1 VSFDV
6 SPEAYARFMG
16 RYSEPLAVLFAD
28 LALVRPGQRALDVGC
43 GPGALTAELV
53 RRLGPDAVC
62 AVEPSEPFVAAVR
75 RRCPGVDVRRAGAE
89 QLPFGDGVFE
99 RCGRNTAETGHEA
112 RGRSLGWV
120 SSCWRGLR
128 GFGVTSVDR
137 TAYPRFGRVVSGR
150 ELAESFTPTDAEIE
164 WARTRTQDEQRLLA
178 LVVWLKSYQRLGY
191 FPKVDDVPP
200 AVIRHVRDAL
210 GLAENV
216 ELEQAAE
223 RTAKRYRELVRARMK
238 VTYDTAGVRQVAE
251 QAIRKAVQAK
261 DNPADLINVA
271 LEELVRARC
280 ELPGYTTLDAMAT
293 AIRTEVNA
301 AFYQAVASRIDMAA
315 RARLARLLLANP
327 VTRRSEF
334 DRLKDVAKAASLGK
348 FKQRLELLADID
360 AIGPTEAWLEGIPPG
375 KIAHFAGEAR
385 VTDIADLRKVLNED
399 KRLTL
404 IAGLVHVVR
413 AGVRDDVVT
422 MFCKRM
428 AAIHQK
434 GRDHLEALRE
444 AHRAES
450 ERLLGVLG
458 DVLSAVREATVP
470 SGGGDGQDL
479 VPAADTEGAAGGWCS
494 SPWSGP
500 AGWRRCRPRTRQ
512 WPPTTATTTC
522 RCSTS
527 TTALTARRCS
537 RWWTRSS

>member
-1 VSFDV
+1 
-6 SPEAYARFMG
+6 
-16 RYSEPLAVLFAD
+16 
-28 LALVRPGQRALDVGC
+28 
-43 GPGALTAELV
+43 
-53 RRLGPDAVC
+53 
-62 AVEPSEPFVAAVR
+62 
-75 RRCPGVDVRRAGAE
+75 
-89 QLPFGDGVFE
+89 
-99 RCGRNTAETGHEA
+99 
-112 RGRSLGWV
+112 
-120 SSCWRGLR
+120 
-128 GFGVTSVDR
+128 VTSVDR

-191 FPKVDDVPP
+191 FPKAGDVPP
-200 AVIRHVRDAL
+200 AVVRHVRDAL
-210 GLAENV
+210 GLAGNV

-238 VTYDTAGVRQVAE
+238 VTYDTARVRQIAE

-301 AFYQAVASRIDMAA
+301 AFYQAVAARIDMAA

-334 DRLKDVAKAASLGK
+334 DRLKDVAKAAALGK

-404 IAGLVHVVR
+404 IASLVHVVR

-444 AHRAES
+444 AHRAEA

-458 DVLSAVREATVP
+458 DILSAVREATVP
-470 SGGGDGQDL
+470 SGDGDGQDL
-479 VPAADTEGAAGGWCS
+479 VPAADTEGAAGRLVLKTLERAGGVEALSAAHEAVAAHHGNNYLPLLDQHYRSPPGAVHAGGRDRAGGDQRRARRGRRGRVPARPARAPRPPTCPSAWRWRTRPVGGTR
-494 SPWSGP
+494 SPWGCWPQPTVRWAPGSP
-500 AGWRRCRPRTRQ
+500 PQCCCATRVRS
-512 WPPTTATTTC
+512 C
-522 RCSTS
+522 
-527 TTALTARRCS
+527 
-537 RWWTRSS
+537 WTGAW